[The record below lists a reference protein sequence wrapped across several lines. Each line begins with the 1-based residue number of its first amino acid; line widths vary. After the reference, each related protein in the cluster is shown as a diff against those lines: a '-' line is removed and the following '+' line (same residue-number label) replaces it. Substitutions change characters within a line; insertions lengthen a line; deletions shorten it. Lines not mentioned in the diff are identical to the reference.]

1 MRTTASSLFWHFG
14 SRGARPPVSSVI
26 PVVLPSPP
34 PTIAIVPKV
43 LIAHKLEN
51 SRSDP
56 NVVNTRVMVMR
67 TRGRMPRLFPD
78 LLCDPP
84 GLTVFPS
91 DPAVR

>member
-1 MRTTASSLFWHFG
+1 MRTTEGVFPFLELRLSG
-14 SRGARPPVSSVI
+14 RPSAGKF
-26 PVVLPSPP
+26 VVLPSPP